1 MIFRSVLKRILSKD
15 TPEQAESHELEAEL
29 RPRPAKTT
37 NQNELVE
44 LFGSELRDHESL
56 SDLKPTRSPK
66 Y

>member
-15 TPEQAESHELEAEL
+15 TPEQVESYELEVEL

-37 NQNELVE
+37 TQNELVK

-56 SDLKPTRSPK
+56 SDLKPTRRPK